1 VIHKIE
7 TETVEFTHNYGMI
20 PHNNMGKEELFNMPE
35 LAYDER
41 DCLARNAE
49 KSEVV
54 SKLVR
59 SIQPKKILDIGV
71 CTGIFYSKYIPE
83 YLEKGAVYG
92 VDIQQEFLDIAA
104 RRGIHT
110 AKVNLDKEA
119 LPYKNESFD
128 MVICDG
134 ILEHT
139 LRPREMFQ
147 EISRVLKHS
156 GQLVVIVPSA
166 VSSKRRWRML
176 RGDSPFFPLIDNLL
190 NKGFMK
196 RCAIFYDERDLR
208 RVMEEHFTIKHIMF
222 LDEKYH
228 DEKAFMV
235 WLMRIWSKFHPS
247 ARDAMLAVAT
257 NK

>member
-1 VIHKIE
+1 
-7 TETVEFTHNYGMI
+7 
-20 PHNNMGKEELFNMPE
+20 MPE
-35 LAYDER
+35 LAYDEH
-41 DCLARNAE
+41 DVLARNAE
-49 KSEVV
+49 KSGVI

-59 SIQPKKILDIGV
+59 DIQPQKILDIGV
-71 CTGIFYSKYIPE
+71 CTGVFYSKYIPE

-104 RRGIHT
+104 QRGIHT

-119 LPYKNESFD
+119 LPHEDKSFD
-128 MVICDG
+128 IVICDG
-134 ILEHT
+134 VLEHM

-147 EISRVLKHS
+147 EISRVLKPNGH
-156 GQLVVIVPSA
+156 LVVVVPSA

-196 RCAIFYDERDLR
+196 RCAIFYDEKDLR
-208 RVMEEHFTIKHIMF
+208 KVMGERFTIKHIMF
-222 LDEKYH
+222 LDEKHH

-235 WLMRIWSKFHPS
+235 WLMRVWSKFYPP
-247 ARDAMLAVAT
+247 ARDAMLSVAI

>member
-1 VIHKIE
+1 
-7 TETVEFTHNYGMI
+7 
-20 PHNNMGKEELFNMPE
+20 MPE
-35 LAYDER
+35 LAYDEC
-41 DCLARNAE
+41 DCLACNTE
-49 KSEVV
+49 KSEIV

-59 SIQPKKILDIGV
+59 DIQPKKMLDIGV
-71 CTGIFYSKYIPE
+71 CTGIFYSKYLPE
-83 YLEKGAVYG
+83 YLEKGAIYG

-119 LPYKNESFD
+119 LPYENKSFD
-128 MVICDG
+128 MVMCDG

-147 EISRVLKHS
+147 EISRVLKPG
-156 GQLVVIVPSA
+156 GQLIVIVPSA

-176 RGDSPFFPLIDNLL
+176 RGDSQFFPLIDNLL

-196 RCAIFYDERDLR
+196 RCAVFYDERDLR
-208 RVMEEHFTIKHIMF
+208 KVMEEHFITKKIMF
-222 LDEKYH
+222 FDQKYH

-235 WLMRIWSKFHPS
+235 MLMRIWSKFYPS
-247 ARDAMLAVAT
+247 ARDVMLAVAT